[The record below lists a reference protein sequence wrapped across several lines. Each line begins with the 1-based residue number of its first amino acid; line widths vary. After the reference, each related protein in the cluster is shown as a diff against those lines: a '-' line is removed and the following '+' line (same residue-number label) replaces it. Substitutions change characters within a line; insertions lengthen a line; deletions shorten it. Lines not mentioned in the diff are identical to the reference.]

1 MKKLL
6 LLFTLIVLSK
16 SIIAQNN
23 VVFKIHHKLG
33 ETDFAMYTAAKNN
46 LGDDFNVTRLQYY
59 ISGISIVHDNG
70 IVTSIDSF
78 YILAD
83 ASIDTEADLGYYPI
97 QHVEGI
103 HFYVGVD
110 PEHNHT
116 DPAGYDPYHPLAP
129 QAPSMHWGWA
139 AGYRFVAFEGN
150 GGPQYN
156 QLIQIHGLG
165 DQNYIKAR
173 VNLNATA
180 DNNVLTID
188 LDADYTHLLENLSVN
203 GGLIVHS
210 ETDEAQ
216 VALVNMRNLVFSPS
230 TSTTATSEPNSLQH
244 FELFPNPSIN
254 GQSIVYIPSSV
265 DQVFDIMVTDI
276 NGKQTGFYTSVKAN
290 TNIGLNFNQP
300 GMYAVSILRNGVP
313 VSTQKMVSK

>member
-1 MKKLL
+1 MKKHL
-6 LLFTLIVLSK
+6 LLFTLILLSM
-16 SIIAQNN
+16 SIIAQNS

-33 ETDFAMYTAAKNN
+33 EADFAMYNAAKNN

-70 IVTSIDSF
+70 IVTPMDSF
-78 YILAD
+78 YILVD
-83 ASIDTEADLGYYPI
+83 ASTDTEADLGSYPI

-103 HFYVGVD
+103 HFYIGVD

-116 DPAGYDPYHPLAP
+116 DPAGYDPFHPLAP

-139 AGYRFVAFEGN
+139 AGYRFLAFEGN

-156 QLIQIHGLG
+156 QLIQVHGLG

-173 VNLNATA
+173 VNLNETA
-180 DNNVLTID
+180 DNNVVTID
-188 LDADYTHLLENLSVN
+188 IDADYTHILENLSVN

-216 VALVNMRNLVFSPS
+216 VALVNMRNLVFSAS
-230 TSTTATSEPNSLQH
+230 SGTTATTEPNILQH
-244 FELFPNPSIN
+244 FELFPNPTISGKASAYIASI
-254 GQSIVYIPSSV
+254 V
-265 DQVFDIMVTDI
+265 DQVFDIMITDI
-276 NGKQTGFYTSVKAN
+276 NGRQTGWYTSVKTN
-290 TNIGLNFNQP
+290 TIIGLNFNQP
-300 GMYAVSILRNGVP
+300 GMYLVSILKNGVP
-313 VSTQKMVSK
+313 VSTQKLVSK